1 MIAYGSSENE
11 HATLAGD
18 GVALLVAACFAAALT
33 AARKVRHVSMVP
45 AVGVAYLIAAVVLSA
60 FISPWKIAVDQWYLF
75 VIHALFISASACL
88 LALGPRYIT
97 SAEVALL
104 ILLESVLAP
113 LLVWVLLGE
122 NPGIYALIGGA
133 IVTGALAIS
142 NVVALLRR
150 NSKTLRIRPEGSAP

>member
-1 MIAYGSSENE
+1 
-11 HATLAGD
+11 
-18 GVALLVAACFAAALT
+18 
-33 AARKVRHVSMVP
+33 MVP